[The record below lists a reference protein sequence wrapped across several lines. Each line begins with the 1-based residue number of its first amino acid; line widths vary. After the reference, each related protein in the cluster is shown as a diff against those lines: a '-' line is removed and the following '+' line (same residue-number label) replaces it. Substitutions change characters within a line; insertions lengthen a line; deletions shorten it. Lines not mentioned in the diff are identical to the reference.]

1 MRGSPSTTG
10 EVVASLGVGV
20 AGMQE
25 RVRQLGGRLEI
36 TSGEKGTCVRTML
49 PKAFSVRCDDAQRY
63 GIKHIRVETDFP
75 FPIGIQVNL

>member
-1 MRGSPSTTG
+1 MKEVSDDGHGMPGGSPTTTG

-36 TSGEKGTCVRTML
+36 TTSSRGTCVKTIL
-49 PKAFSVRCDDAQRY
+49 PKSTHAAALSAK
-63 GIKHIRVETDFP
+63 G
-75 FPIGIQVNL
+75 